1 MSSNPRVPYEL
12 ASRRP
17 SLTPPSRKRLIVH
30 LVTNVEYWPFHAKM
44 PRGVATPPHGVSP
57 VRDVVNYSWFEYGVR
72 CGMARLLR
80 ALGDRGLAASCSI
93 NAAAIDVYLACADA
107 IKEAGWELIGHCYEQ
122 RALDLE
128 TEEEVIRKTIDR
140 IAAFTGEP
148 VQGWQGA
155 GLVETANT
163 PDLLKAAGLRYVCDW
178 GLDDLPC
185 WMTTVH
191 GPLIAILGSLA
202 LDDGLVYAIE
212 KQSSDEIY
220 RQLVDTVTTFEPE
233 AAFNV
238 RIIPMAVHP
247 HLIGEPHRFPYLERM
262 LDLLVARDD
271 TVFMTGSRIADW
283 FEAADAAALG
293 QDAR

>member
-12 ASRRP
+12 ASQRP
-17 SLTPPSRKRLIVH
+17 KLEPPDGKRLIVH
-30 LVTNVEYWPFHAKM
+30 LVTNVEYWPFDAKM
-44 PRGVATPPHGVSP
+44 PRGVVTAPHGVSP
-57 VRDVVNYSWFEYGVR
+57 VPDVVNYSWFEYGVR
-72 CGMARLLR
+72 CGMPRLLR
-80 ALGDRGLAASCSI
+80 ALGDRGLPASCSI
-93 NAAAIDVYLACADA
+93 NAEVIDVYPACAEE
-107 IKEAGWELIGHCYEQ
+107 IQEAGWELIGHCYEQ
-122 RALDLE
+122 RALELE

-140 IAAFTGEP
+140 IAAFTGRP

-185 WMTTVH
+185 WMTTAH
-191 GPLIAILGSLA
+191 GPLIAIPGNLA

-220 RQLVDTVTTFEPE
+220 RRLVDTVTTFESE

-238 RIIPMAVHP
+238 RIIPMAIHP

-262 LDLLVARDD
+262 LDLLVARED

-283 FEAADAAALG
+283 FEAADAAASG